1 VSGSPAAAPI
11 RARHLQTMTMPNT
24 IMTLAL
30 LLLLGQVA
38 AADTTLP
45 RQRDANPVQQRAAG
59 QENPTDPLFDRQFV
73 ATDDP
78 AFVLG
83 AIESSRQGV
92 IDARSA
98 AELLRKE
105 ELRKAATS
113 IERQNEATRTR
124 LETLA
129 KRKGWRMPESN
140 PQRATTLPASG
151 DARTAADFIVNQISY
166 HETTLAQFRAQ
177 LGGQGDAELKRALSD
192 SLPGYQKNLDLLLRL
207 KL

>member
-1 VSGSPAAAPI
+1 
-11 RARHLQTMTMPNT
+11 MTLPTTFPNT
-24 IMTLAL
+24 LMTLAL

-38 AADTTLP
+38 AAESSLP
-45 RQRDANPVQQRAAG
+45 RQRDANPAQQRPAG
-59 QENPTDPLFDRQFV
+59 QEKPTDPLFDRKFV

-98 AELLRKE
+98 AKLLRKD
-105 ELRKAATS
+105 ELRSAAAS
-113 IERQNEATRTR
+113 IARQNEATRTK

-129 KRKGWRMPESN
+129 KQKGWRLPEGN

-166 HETTLAQFRAQ
+166 HETTLAQFHAQ
-177 LGGQGDAELKRALSD
+177 LDGSGDAELKRALRD
-192 SLPGYQKNLDLLLRL
+192 SVPGYQKNLDLLLRL